1 MSVMKNWFHAQRF
14 WKTSWWEVYMRSW
27 KSPGRDEESKRTTRE
42 NLDDSEFVQKM
53 YLHKLGDL
61 VETFP

>member
-1 MSVMKNWFHAQRF
+1 MKAESGFIRF
-14 WKTSWWEVYMRSW
+14 WKSQWDAYNKAW
-27 KSPGRDEESKRTTRE
+27 KSRALREESKQTTRE
-42 NLDDSEFVQKM
+42 NIDDSEFVQKM